1 MTATA
6 VRAHRGAFGAVRSS
20 LRRREPDVQRVST
33 IGVAR
38 FVMATVFVMVA
49 LAVTLQAQRVT
60 GQDTIEG
67 LLAETT
73 VAEMR
78 GAELSA
84 QVAAAESPAEV
95 LAAAQSMGMVQP
107 AAVVAVPAIGGDQV
121 SARSDGGP
129 VG

>member
-6 VRAHRGAFGAVRSS
+6 VRAHRGAFGAVGSS
-20 LRRREPDVQRVST
+20 LRRREPDVQRVSR

-73 VAEMR
+73 VAEVQ
-78 GAELSA
+78 GAELSV

>member
-1 MTATA
+1 M
-6 VRAHRGAFGAVRSS
+6 RSS
-20 LRRREPDVQRVST
+20 LRRREPDVQRVSR
-33 IGVAR
+33 IGIAQ

-73 VAEMR
+73 VAEMQ
-78 GAELSA
+78 GAELRA

-95 LAAAQSMGMVQP
+95 LAAAQPMGMVQP
-107 AAVVAVPAIGGDQV
+107 AAVVAVPATGGDQV
-121 SARSDGGP
+121 SVRSDGGP